1 MIIQL
6 GFTVPIDRVFSF
18 FKLIKRKQIKYR
30 FEHHI
35 MFLRI
40 TAQYETTNYTKIRAI
55 SLIDRTFF
63 LIFNS
68 LRNPCSFLA
77 KFYHTDQIFDP
88 ILGILDKEI

>member
-6 GFTVPIDRVFSF
+6 GFTVPIDRVFAT

-40 TAQYETTNYTKIRAI
+40 TAQYETTNHTKIRAI

-63 LIFNS
+63 PHF
-68 LRNPCSFLA
+68 
-77 KFYHTDQIFDP
+77 
-88 ILGILDKEI
+88 